1 MTNITPNKD
10 TEERIELLLALI
22 PLGQKL
28 HKRIAF
34 LKDVVDE
41 ITPEDKKIIDDEIDK
56 IMEIY
61 VPSVCNIYT
70 HLLELETK
78 FGGGWT
84 DIGPSRALR
93 LLSEKDFSLFN
104 LESFL
109 NGFQV
114 LINKFVLLDSH
125 RTGQDALVRTNQ
137 IYSKFSGKRRVA

>member
-1 MTNITPNKD
+1 MTEIILNKD
-10 TEERIELLLALI
+10 TEEVLELLKALI
-22 PLGQKL
+22 PLGHKL
-28 HKRIAF
+28 HKRISF
-34 LKDVVDE
+34 LEEVAHE
-41 ITPEDKKIIDDEIDK
+41 ITPSDKKIIDDEVEAILDL
-56 IMEIY
+56 Y
-61 VPSVCNIYT
+61 VPSMNKIHS

-84 DIGPSRALR
+84 DIGPSKALR
-93 LLSEKDFSLFN
+93 LLAEKEFNLFN

-125 RTGQDALVRTNQ
+125 RTGQEAIVITNQ